1 MLAAILAVGLAV
13 MSVAPT
19 AAAAAHR
26 PVYHGS
32 RDGHVVAL
40 TFDDGWS
47 VSATARIFEILQRRG
62 VPATFFPYA
71 MAVTRA
77 PSLWREIAAAG
88 YPIGGH
94 TKNHPDLTQLPAWR
108 VKAELDTARTIV
120 EGITGRAM
128 VRVFRPPFGARN
140 TAVDSDAAS
149 AGFATDVLWD
159 VDAGDASLGSDWA
172 TVFWHAIRGGN
183 GSIVLMHAGPAVT
196 PTALDAVISNYQARG
211 FRFVTIPE
219 LLGETSAPWPGQTGQ
234 APDRG
239 GGTVPGGGA
248 LREGRSLPGG
258 RTPASGAIP
267 RPL

>member
-1 MLAAILAVGLAV
+1 MLAAIVAVGGTAV
-13 MSVAPT
+13 AEAPT
-19 AAAAAHR
+19 AAATAHH

-32 RDGHVVAL
+32 RDGRVVAL

-77 PSLWREIAAAG
+77 PWLWREIAAAG
-88 YPIGGH
+88 YPIGDH

-196 PTALDAVISNYQARG
+196 PTALDAVISNYEARG
-211 FRFVTIPE
+211 FQFVTIPE
-219 LLGETSAPWPGQTGQ
+219 LLGDTCAPWPGHTDQT
-234 APDRG
+234 PNRG
-239 GGTVPGGGA
+239 GGW
-248 LREGRSLPGG
+248 LPGG
-258 RTPASGAIP
+258 RAPASGP
-267 RPL
+267 VRLPF